1 MQISSNKHKNFLVNS
16 EEDGVTEI
24 IITNNKNDAG
34 KSPRGFVTRPKSLES
49 NFFYKLRIM
58 KNLSMMQ

>member
-1 MQISSNKHKNFLVNS
+1 MQISSNKHKTFLVNS

-34 KSPRGFVTRPKSLES
+34 KSPRGFVTR
-49 NFFYKLRIM
+49 
-58 KNLSMMQ
+58 